1 VLRCNRGSG
10 ARASPAKPSDLPNSE
25 GQPLHEP
32 VQRQSL
38 AEKVYQHLKSQLEGH
53 QLSVGDRV
61 NARQIATD
69 LGVSRT
75 TVNKAIE
82 RLVID
87 RLVVVDDARHPVVS
101 ALPAKLKVFD
111 SPQFEFSNQT
121 ESTYE
126 LLLER
131 ILRGD
136 FRPGE
141 IIKERRLALEIG
153 VNPATIRRAAEWL
166 RRDGLL
172 DRLPRRGWQ
181 VTLLSPRDL
190 KDAYEI
196 RILLEPLAVGGA
208 VSRITN
214 QDLDLLSEQTERM
227 IVLAEQATV
236 YDRREAD
243 HQFHKVICV
252 ASGNR
257 TLVETLV
264 PLVRQVLLI
273 TTVGFRYGRSM
284 RSFEEHREILRA
296 MKARN
301 EREAVRLVKAHLR
314 KAMKFNAEMWE
325 RH

>member
-1 VLRCNRGSG
+1 LN
-10 ARASPAKPSDLPNSE
+10 
-25 GQPLHEP
+25 EP
-32 VQRQSL
+32 VQRESL
-38 AEKVYQHLKSQLEGH
+38 AEKVYQHLKTKLAGRE
-53 QLSVGDRV
+53 LNVGDRV
-61 NARQIATD
+61 NARHIATE
-69 LGVSRT
+69 LNVSRT

-82 RLVID
+82 RLVRD
-87 RLVVVDDARHPVVS
+87 GLVAVDSARHPVVASLPTKLRVYAS
-101 ALPAKLKVFD
+101 A
-111 SPQFEFSNQT
+111 QFEFSNQT

-136 FRPGE
+136 FGPGD

-172 DRLPRRGWQ
+172 ERLPRRGWR

-196 RILLEPLAVGGA
+196 RLMLEPVGVAGA
-208 VSRITN
+208 VNRIAGP
-214 QDLDLLSEQTERM
+214 DIDELISQTDRM
-227 IVLAEQATV
+227 IALGEQATV

-243 HQFHKVICV
+243 HQFHKSICI

-257 TLVETLV
+257 TLAEILL
-264 PLVRQVLLI
+264 PLMRQVLLI

-284 RSFEEHREILRA
+284 RSFEEHREILEA
-296 MKARN
+296 LKMRN
-301 EREAVRLVKAHLR
+301 EKEAVKRLKSHLR
-314 KAMKFNAEMWE
+314 SAMKFNAEMWE

>member
-1 VLRCNRGSG
+1 LN
-10 ARASPAKPSDLPNSE
+10 
-25 GQPLHEP
+25 EP
-32 VQRQSL
+32 VQRESL
-38 AEKVYQHLKSQLEGH
+38 AEKVYQHLKTKLAGRE
-53 QLSVGDRV
+53 LNVGDRV
-61 NARQIATD
+61 NARHIATE
-69 LGVSRT
+69 LNVSRT

-82 RLVID
+82 RLVRDGLVAID
-87 RLVVVDDARHPVVS
+87 AARHPVVS
-101 ALPAKLKVFD
+101 SLPAKLRVYE
-111 SPQFEFSNQT
+111 STQFEFSNQT

-136 FRPGE
+136 FGPGD
-141 IIKERRLALEIG
+141 IVKERRLALEIG

-172 DRLPRRGWQ
+172 DRLPRRGWR

-196 RILLEPLAVGGA
+196 RLMLEPVAVAGA
-208 VSRITN
+208 VNRITGPEI
-214 QDLDLLSEQTERM
+214 DELISQTERM
-227 IVLAEQATV
+227 IALGEQATV

-243 HQFHKVICV
+243 HQFHKLICM

-257 TLVETLV
+257 TLAEILL
-264 PLVRQVLLI
+264 PLMRQVLLI

-284 RSFEEHREILRA
+284 RSFEEHREILEA
-296 MKARN
+296 LNARN
-301 EREAVRLVKAHLR
+301 EKEATKRMKAHLR
-314 KAMKFNAEMWE
+314 SAMKFNAEMWE